1 MQEVWEGRY
10 LAGDTPWD
18 KGTPAPPLADYLREH
33 KIDGEILVPG
43 CGFGHEVRLLASRG
57 ARVTGL
63 DIAPSAVLQARQF
76 APAADERYLCGDIFH
91 PDPELQNRF
100 DWVVE
105 HTCFCAIRPEQRELY
120 RKGVLSVLKAGGR
133 MFAIFYLNPEAE
145 EGPPFRV
152 GERELDLMFG
162 GLFEEEARWTPSCA
176 FPGREG
182 REQVRVLR
190 KL

>member
-1 MQEVWEGRY
+1 MPWE
-10 LAGDTPWD
+10 
-18 KGTPAPPLADYLREH
+18 KGAAAPALADYLDSHEMQ
-33 KIDGEILVPG
+33 GEILVPG

-63 DIAPSAVLQARQF
+63 DIAPSAVSHARHF
-76 APAADERYLCGDIFH
+76 APAAEERYLCGDIFH
-91 PDPELQNRF
+91 PGPELENRF
-100 DWVVE
+100 DWVFE
-105 HTCFCAIRPEQRELY
+105 HTCFCAILPEQRGLY
-120 RKGVLSVLKAGGR
+120 LEGVLSALKTGGR
-133 MFAIFYLNPEAE
+133 LFGIFYLNPDTD

-152 GERELDLMFG
+152 GERELDLLFG
-162 GLFEEEARWTPSCA
+162 DLFEEEARWTPVHT